1 MAKSQ
6 ETWNKKEKENK
17 KKKKKEDKAKLKEE
31 RKANPGSSA
40 FEDMLMYVDENG
52 NLSSTPPD
60 PLKKRKVIAEDI
72 ALGVPTREEAD
83 ENDGLR
89 TGIVSF
95 FDTSKGYGFIKCI
108 DSQESIFSHING
120 HIDEIKEGNKVVFR
134 TEKGPKG
141 LNAIEVKIDKPKPVA
156 PKVAEEPT
164 SQATTE
170 EESTEENTTEEE

>member
-1 MAKSQ
+1 MGKSQ

-31 RKANPGSSA
+31 RKANNPTGT
-40 FEDMLMYVDENG
+40 FEDMIMYVDEDG
-52 NLSSTPPD
+52 NFTSTPPD
-60 PLKKRKVIAEDI
+60 PTKKKKIIAENI
-72 ALGVPTREEAD
+72 ALGVPVREEAD

-95 FDTSKGYGFIKCI
+95 FDSSKGYGFIKCV
-108 DSQESIFSHING
+108 DSQESIFTHING

-141 LNAIEVKIDKPKPVA
+141 LNAIEVKIDRPKAAPVA
-156 PKVAEEPT
+156 TVVT
-164 SQATTE
+164 
-170 EESTEENTTEEE
+170 EESTDEATEEKTEE

>member
-1 MAKSQ
+1 MGKSQ

-17 KKKKKEDKAKLKEE
+17 KKKKKEDKAKIKEE

-60 PLKKRKVIAEDI
+60 PLKKKKVIAENI
-72 ALGVPTREEAD
+72 SLGVPIREEAD

-89 TGIVSF
+89 SGTVTF
-95 FDTSKGYGFIKCI
+95 FDSSKGYGFIKCQ
-108 DSQESIFSHING
+108 DSQESIFTHING
-120 HIDEIKEGNKVVFR
+120 HLEEIKEGNKVLFK

-141 LNAIEVKIDKPKPVA
+141 LNAIEVKQDKPKAAVKPV
-156 PKVAEEPT
+156 VE
-164 SQATTE
+164 TE
-170 EESTEENTTEEE
+170 EESKDEEE

>member
-1 MAKSQ
+1 M
-6 ETWNKKEKENK
+6 
-17 KKKKKEDKAKLKEE
+17 KEE

-60 PLKKRKVIAEDI
+60 PTKKKNIIAENI

-89 TGIVSF
+89 IGTVTF
-95 FDTSKGYGFIKCI
+95 FDSSKGYGFIKCQ
-108 DSQESIFSHING
+108 DSQDSIFTHING
-120 HIDEIKEGNKVVFR
+120 HLEEIKEGNKVSFR

-141 LNAIEVKIDKPKPVA
+141 LNAIDVKIDKPKPAKAVI
-156 PKVAEEPT
+156 
-164 SQATTE
+164 TE
-170 EESTEENTTEEE
+170 VQNDISDSDDNKEVESI

>member
-1 MAKSQ
+1 MGKSQ

-60 PLKKRKVIAEDI
+60 PLKRKKIIAENI

-89 TGIVSF
+89 SGTVTF
-95 FDTSKGYGFIKCI
+95 FDSSKGYGFIKCQ
-108 DSQESIFSHING
+108 DSQESIFTHING
-120 HIDEIKEGNKVVFR
+120 HLEEIKEGNKVLFK

-141 LNAIEVKIDKPKPVA
+141 LNAIEVKQDKPKPKPVIEA
-156 PKVAEEPT
+156 STENP
-164 SQATTE
+164 E
-170 EESTEENTTEEE
+170 EEKIEE